1 MSKEYTHPRRDI
13 RTCKYYNPCQKIM
26 SELKR
31 HMGLFHLT
39 MYGVGII
46 IGAGIYVLIGEAT
59 SFAGNSVWISFLLGI
74 IVALFAGLSYAELA
88 ALFPKAAA
96 EYTFVKHA
104 FKNNFRAFI
113 IGWLTAITSMIT
125 AATVALGFGGYF
137 AQFID
142 LPITLSAILLL
153 GILSIVNFIGIK
165 ESVWANTIFA
175 IITVGGLVLI
185 IFLGMTFETVK
196 PVDYFDAPNGVTGII
211 LAFVLIFFAFIGF
224 EDMAN
229 VAEEVKR
236 PKKTLPRAIILSV
249 LITGVIYI
257 LVSLSV
263 VRVINWEELGRS
275 AAPLAAVAE
284 RSLGPEGG
292 VVLSAIALFATASTV
307 LITIVA
313 GSRMLY
319 GMANNKSLPLSLGKI
334 HSKTKTPWIAV
345 IGILITSVAF
355 AFIGDIVI
363 VANITVFAVVITFAV
378 INLSVIVL
386 RYTESSLERP
396 FKVPCNIGRFPVLPL
411 AGFGVIVYMAIQF
424 EMEVMLVGLA
434 IISAGALFYV
444 IFNRKLSSK
453 LPNN

>member
-1 MSKEYTHPRRDI
+1 
-13 RTCKYYNPCQKIM
+13 M

-39 MYGVGII
+39 MYGVGLIL
-46 IGAGIYVLIGEAT
+46 GAGIYVLIGEAT

-74 IVALFAGLSYAELA
+74 IVALFSGLSYAELT

-104 FKNNFRAFI
+104 FKNNFLAFI

-125 AATVALGFGGYF
+125 AATVSLGFGGYF

-142 LPITLSAILLL
+142 LPITLSAILLI
-153 GILSIVNFIGIK
+153 GILSIVNFVGIK
-165 ESVWANTIFA
+165 ESAWANTIFA
-175 IITVGGLVLI
+175 IITAGGLILI
-185 IFLGMTFETVK
+185 IFLGMTFEPTESI
-196 PVDYFDAPNGVTGII
+196 DYFDAPNGITGII

-249 LITGVIYI
+249 VITGVIYI

-263 VRVINWEELGRS
+263 VRVINWEELGQS

-292 VVLSAIALFATASTV
+292 IVLSAIALFATASTV
-307 LITIVA
+307 LITLVA
-313 GSRMLY
+313 GSRILY

-363 VANITVFAVVITFAV
+363 VANITVFAVVITFAM

-396 FKVPCNIGRFPVLPL
+396 FKVPINIGRFPVLPL
-411 AGFGVIVYMAIQF
+411 AGFGVTVYMAIQF

-434 IISAGALFYV
+434 IISAGALFYL
-444 IFNRKLSSK
+444 IFNRKLSNK
-453 LPNN
+453 LAKN

>member
-1 MSKEYTHPRRDI
+1 
-13 RTCKYYNPCQKIM
+13 M

-104 FKNNFRAFI
+104 FKNNFLAFI

-165 ESVWANTIFA
+165 ESAWANTIFA

-185 IFLGMTFETVK
+185 IFLGMTFETTE
-196 PVDYFDAPNGVTGII
+196 PVDYFDAPNGVNGII

-249 LITGVIYI
+249 VITGVIYI

-263 VRVINWEELGRS
+263 VRVINWEELGLS
-275 AAPLAAVAE
+275 AAPLATVAE

-363 VANITVFAVVITFAV
+363 VANITVFAVVITFAM

-396 FKVPCNIGRFPVLPL
+396 FKVPCNIGRFPILPL
-411 AGFGVIVYMAIQF
+411 FGFGVTVYMAIQF

-434 IISAGALFYV
+434 IISVGALFYV

-453 LPNN
+453 LAKN